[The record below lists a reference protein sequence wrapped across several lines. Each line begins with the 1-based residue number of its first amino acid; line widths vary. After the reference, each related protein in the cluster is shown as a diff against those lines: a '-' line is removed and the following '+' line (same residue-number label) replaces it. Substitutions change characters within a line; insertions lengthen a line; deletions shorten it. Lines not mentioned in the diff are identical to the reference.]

1 VSSMPDR
8 ATIRGRRDLAL
19 LEVLA
24 HAGLRRGE
32 AAALR
37 PARRWALAARRS
49 VIVHWLAEHQRDGRR
64 RSAIVGV
71 AIQSTRTSRW
81 TPRSLA
87 DLSKLDQASVT
98 VGIAPLHADDAVED
112 LIVQAVLPR
121 LPAGRLDEL

>member
-1 VSSMPDR
+1 VSSVPDR
-8 ATIRGRRDLAL
+8 VTIRGRRDLAL

-81 TPRSLA
+81 TPRPLA
-87 DLSKLDQASVT
+87 DLSNSTRHRSPSGSRHSTQTTLSKTPSCRRFCL
-98 VGIAPLHADDAVED
+98 G
-112 LIVQAVLPR
+112 
-121 LPAGRLDEL
+121 LPAGRLDEF